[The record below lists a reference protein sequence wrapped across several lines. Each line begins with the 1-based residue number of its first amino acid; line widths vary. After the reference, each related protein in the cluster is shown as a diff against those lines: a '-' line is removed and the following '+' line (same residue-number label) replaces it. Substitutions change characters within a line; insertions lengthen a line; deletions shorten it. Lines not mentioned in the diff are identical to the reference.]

1 MKRKLVFATNNAH
14 KLEEIS
20 AILGEKVELLSL
32 KDINCHADIPETA
45 DTLEGNAMLKAEYI
59 FENYGLDCFADDT
72 GLEVEALN
80 GAPGVYSARY
90 AGGEGHNAEANMQK
104 LLQNMQGAPNRKAQF
119 RTAICLILDGKKH
132 LFEGIVKGEI
142 IKEKRGSSGFGYDPI
157 FVPEGSQYCHNK
169 ASRKGA
175 FPEFFIFH
183 VYSPLLY
190 KETAVGEILADHTSD
205 GQNHTCQNTRYC

>member
-1 MKRKLVFATNNAH
+1 MKKKLVFATNNAH
-14 KLEEIS
+14 KLDEIS
-20 AILGEKVELLSL
+20 SILGEKVELLSL
-32 KDINCHADIPETA
+32 KDIHCHVDIPETA

-59 FENYGLDCFADDT
+59 YKNYGLDCFADDT

-90 AGGEGHNAEANMQK
+90 AGGEEHNAEANMQK
-104 LLQNMQGAPNRKAQF
+104 LLQNMQGVQNRKAQF

-157 FVPEGSQYCHNK
+157 LVPEGYTKTFAEMGNETKNK
-169 ASRKGA
+169 ISHRA
-175 FPEFFIFH
+175 
-183 VYSPLLY
+183 L
-190 KETAVGEILADHTSD
+190 AVEKLCRFLKA
-205 GQNHTCQNTRYC
+205 